1 MHSLRKKGHW
11 ATYVMGMVALLKQAG
26 YSISGF
32 DMVIGGNIPVGS
44 GLSSSAALSVAIGT
58 AISGL
63 FDFKISKKIHCTL
76 RTKIRAS
83 FCRCK
88 MRNNGPVCFCIWK
101 KKIGHCF
108 STVDPILTWKS
119 LLSLEIIR

>member
-1 MHSLRKKGHW
+1 
-11 ATYVMGMVALLKQAG
+11 MGMVALLKQAG

-63 FDFKISKKIHCTL
+63 FDFKISKKNPLHFTHKNPSIFL
-76 RTKIRAS
+76 Q
-83 FCRCK
+83 
-88 MRNNGPVCFCIWK
+88 V
-101 KKIGHCF
+101 
-108 STVDPILTWKS
+108 
-119 LLSLEIIR
+119 